1 MDLCVYF
8 CITRRALEERSDDL
22 TSRVSGLT
30 GDLIAQ
36 IGSDYRRFFAIR
48 TERDAT
54 AQELSYV
61 NTELE
66 GHRREHGC

>member
-1 MDLCVYF
+1 MELRVLA
-8 CITRRALEERSDDL
+8 CITRTALQERSNDL

-30 GDLIAQ
+30 GELISV
-36 IGSDYRRFFAIR
+36 IGCDYPRFFSIR

-61 NTELE
+61 NTELA